1 MKIIISYQAPTRRR
15 KAIKSDTD
23 KADTT
28 RPGTDKA
35 KAAHLSELTRPDTFI
50 IVH

>member
-1 MKIIISYQAPTRRR
+1 MKQTTTCCADEARQVIP
-15 KAIKSDTD
+15 SDTD

-35 KAAHLSELTRPDTFI
+35 KAAHIFI
-50 IVH
+50 IGHRQAGGL